1 MAHDG
6 ILLENIPQWLRA
18 PSLETG
24 SGLCC
29 SLLLPV
35 MFISRLFD
43 VLELRFPHLIL
54 GLLIT
59 DYFKEKQPLS
69 SNMIERSVVEAAVQE
84 CSQSVDE
91 TMYVDKFQFFPV
103 QKCY

>member
-35 MFISRLFD
+35 I
-43 VLELRFPHLIL
+43 IL